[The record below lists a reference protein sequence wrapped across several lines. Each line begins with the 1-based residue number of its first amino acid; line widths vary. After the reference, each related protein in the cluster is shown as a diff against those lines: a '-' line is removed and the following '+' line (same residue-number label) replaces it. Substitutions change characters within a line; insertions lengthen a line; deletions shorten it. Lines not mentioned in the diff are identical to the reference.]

1 MNNKICSKKIID
13 VGYEVSRLARDLDW
27 VAVMTYDYHGHW
39 DKKTGHVAPFYGHPD
54 DDFYY
59 FNTVSLDFGSMYLSR
74 IYMSTYLPMIN
85 GQICRPRLC
94 IINYLLLQ
102 NYTINYWIELGAPR
116 SKLVLGMPL
125 YGQSFTLDSAAQH
138 GLNAAARA
146 KGAAGEFTRAPGFL
160 AYYEICQ
167 RVNTEGW
174 TVVRDR

>member
-1 MNNKICSKKIID
+1 MVKYVD
-13 VGYEVSRLARDLDW
+13 GEF
-27 VAVMTYDYHGHW
+27 TYITNYH
-39 DKKTGHVAPFYGHPD
+39 
-54 DDFYY
+54 
-59 FNTVSLDFGSMYLSR
+59 
-74 IYMSTYLPMIN
+74 
-85 GQICRPRLC
+85 
-94 IINYLLLQ
+94 LLQ

-167 RVNTEGW
+167 RVNSEGW